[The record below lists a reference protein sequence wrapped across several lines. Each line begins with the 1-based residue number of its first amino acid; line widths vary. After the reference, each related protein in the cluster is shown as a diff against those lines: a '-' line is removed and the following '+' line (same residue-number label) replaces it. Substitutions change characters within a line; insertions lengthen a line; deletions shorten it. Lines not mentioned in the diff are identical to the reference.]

1 MLHELRSLVDPRDGR
16 PLLERTVL
24 IANTSNMPVMAR
36 EACIHAGLT
45 VAEHYRDMGLD
56 VVVIA
61 DSTSR
66 WAEALREL
74 ASRTDELPAEE
85 GYPARLS
92 SAIAAFYA
100 RAGRVRTLGGDEGS
114 VTILGAVSPPG
125 NDLTEPVTAHTRR
138 SVRCVWSL
146 DRDLAYARHYP
157 AVTWRDSSSR
167 DAEAL
172 ARWQAGQGDA
182 DWSERRRRAVALLD
196 EADRRQVVA
205 DLVGATSLPARER
218 LTLWAARLLRDLV
231 LRQSALNPNEAY
243 LRAGQGRRAAAP
255 RLDAYDAVLAL
266 SRPRASIP
274 RRSRRS
280 ASATRCARATSP
292 RPATRRPSTR
302 RARRL
307 LAATR
312 GTRMT
317 VRIEYESLAEIR
329 GPLLVVEGVSG
340 VGWDEVAEI
349 RLGSGERRNG
359 VVLDVHGDLAVVEVL
374 EGTSGLRLDDTRV
387 SFTGA
392 PMEIPVGTGWLG
404 RVCNGRGEPIDGG
417 PPIAGSERREIAGR
431 PINPVSR
438 AVPRDAILTGI
449 SAVDGL
455 ASLVRGQ
462 KLPIFSVGGLPHLEL
477 ASQIAAQASAG
488 DEPFAVVFAAMGVTH
503 ADAAA
508 VRDALEERAARGDL
522 ALLLNTADD
531 PTVERIVTPRI
542 ALTIAEHLAFDLG
555 RHVLVVMADLT
566 SYCDALREVSAA
578 RGEIPSRRGYPG
590 YLYSDLASLLERAG
604 RVDGRPGSH
613 HAGAGADDAGRRHDP
628 PRARR
633 DRLHHRGPARAL
645 AGARPPRRLPAVRR
659 ARVALPPDAA
669 RRRAR
674 RTRDDHLDIAAQV
687 YGLVARARQIADL
700 AEIIGAD
707 ALVGRRAPLPRLRRG
722 VRARVPRPG
731 PRTETRTID
740 ETLDRAWAVASRLP
754 RVELDDGRS
763 RQTLETHYR
772 RWRCGFPPVEPAAC
786 GSPGASPRPSTHAT
800 CSSRNAPC

>member
-1 MLHELRSLVDPRDGR
+1 M
-16 PLLERTVL
+16 
-24 IANTSNMPVMAR
+24 
-36 EACIHAGLT
+36 
-45 VAEHYRDMGLD
+45 
-56 VVVIA
+56 
-61 DSTSR
+61 
-66 WAEALREL
+66 
-74 ASRTDELPAEE
+74 
-85 GYPARLS
+85 
-92 SAIAAFYA
+92 
-100 RAGRVRTLGGDEGS
+100 TL
-114 VTILGAVSPPG
+114 
-125 NDLTEPVTAHTRR
+125 
-138 SVRCVWSL
+138 
-146 DRDLAYARHYP
+146 
-157 AVTWRDSSSR
+157 
-167 DAEAL
+167 
-172 ARWQAGQGDA
+172 
-182 DWSERRRRAVALLD
+182 
-196 EADRRQVVA
+196 
-205 DLVGATSLPARER
+205 
-218 LTLWAARLLRDLV
+218 
-231 LRQSALNPNEAY
+231 
-243 LRAGQGRRAAAP
+243 
-255 RLDAYDAVLAL
+255 
-266 SRPRASIP
+266 
-274 RRSRRS
+274 
-280 ASATRCARATSP
+280 
-292 RPATRRPSTR
+292 
-302 RARRL
+302 
-307 LAATR
+307 
-312 GTRMT
+312 
-317 VRIEYESLAEIR
+317 RIEYESLAEIR

-522 ALLLNTADD
+522 ALLLNTAED

-604 RVDGRPGSH
+604 RVDGRPGSITQVPALTMPAGDMTH
-613 HAGAGADDAGRRHDP
+613 PVPDVTGYITEGQLVLSPELDRRGIYPPLDALGSLSRLMRLGAGPG
-628 PRARR
+628 
-633 DRLHHRGPARAL
+633 
-645 AGARPPRRLPAVRR
+645 
-659 ARVALPPDAA
+659 
-669 RRRAR
+669 
-674 RTRDDHLDIAAQV
+674 RTREDHLDIAAQL
-687 YGLVARARQIADL
+687 YGLVARARQVADL

-707 ALVGRRAPLPRLRRG
+707 ALSADEQLYLGFAEAFETEFLHQG
-722 VRARVPRPG
+722 
-731 PRTETRTID
+731 RTETRTLD
-740 ETLDRAWAVASRLP
+740 ETLARAWRVASRLP
-754 RVELDDGRS
+754 RTELTMVGAPNLANHYDDG
-763 RQTLETHYR
+763 
-772 RWRCGFPPVEPAAC
+772 AAD
-786 GSPGASPRPSTHAT
+786 SPG
-800 CSSRNAPC
+800 